1 MEKRARTVMWWLLG
15 MGIAVTLGGV
25 MGIYGFMVG
34 NLGPA
39 SLMAGFLLVGL
50 GGFVAFNAAMQ
61 MTGWLRPIT

>member
-1 MEKRARTVMWWLLG
+1 
-15 MGIAVTLGGV
+15 MGIAATLGGV

-34 NLGPA
+34 NLGQA

-50 GGFVAFNAAMQ
+50 GGFVAFKATMQ